1 MISIIIPIFNAENYL
16 KRMLESIL
24 GQSYK
29 KFECILI
36 DDGSS
41 DSSYSICKEYEEKD
55 TRMRCFTQK
64 NHGVSYTRNKGI
76 SLARGKFIAFLDAD
90 DFIPP
95 NYLYEL
101 VKCCEIGDVAI
112 CDTVFLDE
120 KAVKFRFTVGKTVLT
135 RTDAINALLIRKSIN
150 SGPAGKLYKKELIA
164 NLKFPSI
171 KTYEDIL
178 FTLDALLNANKI
190 VTTDRTQYFYVE
202 NNNGAMSKMIKN
214 PSLDII
220 IATERLLQV
229 IAQRK
234 DLKPEC
240 CYVTV
245 SHLFQYVI
253 GLFQENNYRNS
264 EFVDGTRKLFRKYMC
279 LILTC
284 RAIPWKEKLVF
295 FLFGQGIFLQNGK
308 RIHWIRKE

>member
-24 GQSYK
+24 GQSYQ

-120 KAVKFRFTVGKTVLT
+120 KAVKFRFTVGKTVL
-135 RTDAINALLIRKSIN
+135 LSLIHI
-150 SGPAGKLYKKELIA
+150 
-164 NLKFPSI
+164 
-171 KTYEDIL
+171 
-178 FTLDALLNANKI
+178 
-190 VTTDRTQYFYVE
+190 
-202 NNNGAMSKMIKN
+202 
-214 PSLDII
+214 
-220 IATERLLQV
+220 
-229 IAQRK
+229 
-234 DLKPEC
+234 
-240 CYVTV
+240 
-245 SHLFQYVI
+245 
-253 GLFQENNYRNS
+253 
-264 EFVDGTRKLFRKYMC
+264 
-279 LILTC
+279 
-284 RAIPWKEKLVF
+284 
-295 FLFGQGIFLQNGK
+295 
-308 RIHWIRKE
+308 

>member
-1 MISIIIPIFNAENYL
+1 MISIILPIFNAENYL

-24 GQSYK
+24 GQSYQ

-120 KAVKFRFTVGKTVLT
+120 
-135 RTDAINALLIRKSIN
+135 
-150 SGPAGKLYKKELIA
+150 
-164 NLKFPSI
+164 
-171 KTYEDIL
+171 
-178 FTLDALLNANKI
+178 
-190 VTTDRTQYFYVE
+190 
-202 NNNGAMSKMIKN
+202 
-214 PSLDII
+214 
-220 IATERLLQV
+220 
-229 IAQRK
+229 
-234 DLKPEC
+234 
-240 CYVTV
+240 
-245 SHLFQYVI
+245 
-253 GLFQENNYRNS
+253 
-264 EFVDGTRKLFRKYMC
+264 
-279 LILTC
+279 
-284 RAIPWKEKLVF
+284 
-295 FLFGQGIFLQNGK
+295 
-308 RIHWIRKE
+308 